1 MQEIVLGDKHVI
13 LAGEINGITGTNIGM
28 FKYWQWK
35 DLSICWI
42 LTMDEIINLVN
53 IEYDRNLLT
62 MEEIIKF
69 GELFETMGDEM
80 SWGWNVIY

>member
-1 MQEIVLGDKHVI
+1 
-13 LAGEINGITGTNIGM
+13 
-28 FKYWQWK
+28 
-35 DLSICWI
+35 
-42 LTMDEIINLVN
+42 MDEIINLVN

-80 SWGWNVIY
+80 SWGKKCHLLTVTNNHQVQSTLKQYFRDLH